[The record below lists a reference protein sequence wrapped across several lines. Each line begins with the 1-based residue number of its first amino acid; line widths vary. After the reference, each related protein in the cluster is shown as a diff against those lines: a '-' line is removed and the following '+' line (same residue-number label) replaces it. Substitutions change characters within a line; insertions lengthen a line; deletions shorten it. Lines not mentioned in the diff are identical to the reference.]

1 MNKNRI
7 GNKNSKIYASFPFR
21 FSNICLRYHR
31 SSKWCTCHPNGVSR
45 LNGQQAWLY
54 IYLLAVPDS
63 ICLGRGGGGNK
74 ASEFENKKKRDGDG
88 WHGIYI
94 CIYIYRVDF
103 ENGEGNWGKHV
114 ALEYEL
120 KSRGGSTPNIPHL
133 ITPLDTRDYIAR
145 IIG

>member
-88 WHGIYI
+88 
-94 CIYIYRVDF
+94 
-103 ENGEGNWGKHV
+103 
-114 ALEYEL
+114 
-120 KSRGGSTPNIPHL
+120 
-133 ITPLDTRDYIAR
+133 
-145 IIG
+145 

>member
-1 MNKNRI
+1 M
-7 GNKNSKIYASFPFR
+7 
-21 FSNICLRYHR
+21 
-31 SSKWCTCHPNGVSR
+31 
-45 LNGQQAWLY
+45 
-54 IYLLAVPDS
+54 
-63 ICLGRGGGGNK
+63 
-74 ASEFENKKKRDGDG
+74 
-88 WHGIYI
+88 
-94 CIYIYRVDF
+94 YIYRVDF